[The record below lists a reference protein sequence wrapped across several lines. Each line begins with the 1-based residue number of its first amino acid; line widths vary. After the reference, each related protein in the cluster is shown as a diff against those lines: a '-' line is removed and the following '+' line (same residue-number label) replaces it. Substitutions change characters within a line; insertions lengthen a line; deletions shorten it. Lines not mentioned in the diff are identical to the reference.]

1 VSQTTADPV
10 HLPFWQVSPVVHA
23 LLSSHAVPL
32 GVVGFAHGF
41 GMVVVVVVGPSVD
54 VVTGGRVVAGP
65 SVDVVTGGRVV
76 VAGAKVVVVAG
87 GAQSR
92 RLCLHFFNNL
102 VLHRCSLPL
111 RRPLHDAAIVSPHI
125 ALQKRIEAASAV
137 KGPIRARN
145 SPRSSC
151 FETSANNKDR
161 QPVFICSLP
170 SWLAI
175 VGTRGAV
182 PMTRAGQSSSR
193 TRVVKGK
200 VGSGRFKQ
208 PDRTGFGHLTDR
220 QRSKGDVRYRW
231 CSATD
236 CAVLRHASTRP
247 RRTPHLARPEPVSNA
262 PSGLYRPSALPP
274 VCPGAS
280 PSPLPFRNDTGND
293 GLRVAQ
299 WPAQTPV
306 GRRRFGPALSRMRQL
321 SRAATNLKSYYEQVG
336 A

>member
-54 VVTGGRVVAGP
+54 VVTGGSVVVGP
-65 SVDVVTGGRVV
+65 SVDVVTGGSVV

-92 RLCLHFFNNL
+92 RLCLHSLNSLF
-102 VLHRCSLPL
+102 LHRCSSPL

-125 ALQKRIEAASAV
+125 ALQKRIEVASAV

-151 FETSANNKDR
+151 LETRANNKDR

-170 SWLAI
+170 AWLAI

-182 PMTRAGQSSSR
+182 TMSR
-193 TRVVKGK
+193 TIVESQTGCQ

-208 PDRTGFGHLTDR
+208 PDRTGFGHLTDG
-220 QRSKGDVRYRW
+220 QRSERRALRTPAVARFIQLVEAAQLDLGARW
-231 CSATD
+231 RLARQLAGSAERVFPRLAWLQLGSAGERRD
-236 CAVLRHASTRP
+236 RLSPPPWSPPLASTTVPDRGNLD
-247 RRTPHLARPEPVSNA
+247 RTEGGRDTHPVE
-262 PSGLYRPSALPP
+262 RPSAQRA
-274 VCPGAS
+274 V
-280 PSPLPFRNDTGND
+280 
-293 GLRVAQ
+293 
-299 WPAQTPV
+299 
-306 GRRRFGPALSRMRQL
+306 
-321 SRAATNLKSYYEQVG
+321 SRAKTRKRQD
-336 A
+336 